1 MIVYE
6 LQCECGLAFEGWFQ
20 NRTVFRNQQKER
32 LLACPTCGST
42 AVRKVLSPVASFT
55 ATPSVAPDHGR
66 PPEAPNAKPQPT
78 GQLIQAM
85 QEFVRGHFRDVGVKF
100 AEKALK
106 MHYGVD
112 KPENIRGV
120 TTEQEKKMLAGEGIE
135 YFSIPM
141 PTEAEKPN

>member
-20 NRTVFRNQQKER
+20 DRTDFRKQQEKR

-55 ATPSVAPDHGR
+55 ATSAVAPNHDR
-66 PPEAPNAKPQPT
+66 PPEASGAKPQPT
-78 GQLIQAM
+78 EQFIQAV
-85 QEFVRGHFRDVGVKF
+85 QEFVRDHFKDVGVKF

-120 TTEQEKKMLAGEGIE
+120 TSEQEKKMLAGEGIE
-135 YFSIPM
+135 FCSIPM
-141 PTEAEKPN
+141 PTEEEKPN